1 MLLLLL
7 LRLFVLPFRFHAFG
21 RLAHLLAAFL
31 DAALRLVRAAPTHP
45 LAALYERHAA
55 GRYSLADRAFL
66 ARVHP
71 LELWVAA
78 YLRDHPHAPLAQVID
93 AFTVQLGVTRCSI
106 YMQDYGGPVGFRLAL
121 AHPDSP
127 AAQLVRRLHV
137 GKVVGGHDPAEAGEA
152 LLDLMREPFVPATA
166 DDLSAFDRRALAER
180 LSDLLRGV
188 TK

>member
-1 MLLLLL
+1 MISADVLWLDGMVH
-7 LRLFVLPFRFHAFG
+7 LRS
-21 RLAHLLAAFL
+21 AATGKIYEY
-31 DAALRLVRAAPTHP
+31 LR
-45 LAALYERHAA
+45 A
-55 GRYSLADRAFL
+55 GR
-66 ARVHP
+66 P
-71 LELWVAA
+71 
-78 YLRDHPHAPLAQVID
+78 I
-93 AFTVQLGVTRCSI
+93 
-106 YMQDYGGPVGFRLAL
+106 LAL